1 MNKVVLIGRLTRDP
15 ELRYTGQGTA
25 VARFTIA
32 VNRRK
37 QKDKPQEAD
46 FISCV
51 AWGNIAENLS
61 KYQSKGSQVAVHG
74 RIQTGNYEKDGRKI
88 YTTDVVAEE
97 IEFLGSKNQNQ
108 NNQNQ
113 NNNGAMDSNGVENQD
128 FGVPLDDF
136 HPIDESDDDL
146 PF

>member
-15 ELRYTGQGTA
+15 ELRYTGQGTP
-25 VARFTIA
+25 VASFSIA

-46 FISCV
+46 FINCV
-51 AWGNIAENLS
+51 AWGITGENLS
-61 KYQSKGSQVAVHG
+61 KYQSKGSQIAVHG
-74 RIQTGNYEKDGRKI
+74 RIQTRNYENKEGKRV
-88 YTTDVVAEE
+88 YVTEVVAEE
-97 IEFLGSKNQNQ
+97 IEFLGSKRDNQL
-108 NNQNQ
+108 NN
-113 NNNGAMDSNGVENQD
+113 EFNQD

-136 HPIDESDDDL
+136 HPIEEDDDDL